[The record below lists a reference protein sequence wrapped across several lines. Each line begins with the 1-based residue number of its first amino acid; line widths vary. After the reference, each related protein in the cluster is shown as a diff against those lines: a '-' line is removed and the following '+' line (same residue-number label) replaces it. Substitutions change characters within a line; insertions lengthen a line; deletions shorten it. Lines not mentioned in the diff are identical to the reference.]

1 MHPADQFEAFA
12 ALIDARETVPAVAT
26 RCGVSERLVRQ
37 RLKRGKVASSVLA
50 AYRAEEI
57 DLETLTAF
65 TLADSQKRQLAVG
78 KRVRNEHYG
87 VSPHTVRRLLTE
99 KSIAAGSRLGRFV
112 GVEAYEQAGGRVTRD
127 LFSEIGRAHV

>member
-1 MHPADQFEAFA
+1 M
-12 ALIDARETVPAVAT
+12 
-26 RCGVSERLVRQ
+26 
-37 RLKRGKVASSVLA
+37 
-50 AYRAEEI
+50 

-65 TLADSQKRQLAVG
+65 TLADSQKRQLAVW

-112 GVEAYEQAGGRVTRD
+112 GVEAYEQAGGRVTRH
-127 LFSEIGRAHV
+127 LFSERADGYTDDVKLVHKLALHKLKAKAKELETNWKWDQDGRAACRERVRQ

>member
-1 MHPADQFEAFA
+1 M
-12 ALIDARETVPAVAT
+12 
-26 RCGVSERLVRQ
+26 
-37 RLKRGKVASSVLA
+37 
-50 AYRAEEI
+50 

-65 TLADSQKRQLAVG
+65 ALSDSHKRQLAVW

-112 GVEAYEQAGGRVTRD
+112 GVEPYEQAGGRVTRD
-127 LFSEIGRAHV
+127 LFSERDDGYLDDVKLVHKLALQKLTAKAKEHEATGKEAKPKP